1 MILNPE
7 TARKTAESL
16 LQIKAIKLQPSAPFT
31 WASGWKSP
39 IYCDNRLTLSYPH
52 IRNFIRS
59 QMATQ
64 IEQHFGKPDVIAG
77 VATGAIAIGVLVAE
91 ELGLPFVY
99 IRSKAKEHGKQNQIE
114 GHIEKGQS
122 VVVIED
128 LISTGGSSLSAVES
142 LNDFGAKVLGMMGIF
157 TYGFEI
163 AEENFKNANVELV
176 TLSDYHH
183 LLDHATRTGYIAE
196 TEKKVLQSWRES
208 PATWGK

>member
-1 MILNPE
+1 
-7 TARKTAESL
+7 
-16 LQIKAIKLQPSAPFT
+16 
-31 WASGWKSP
+31 
-39 IYCDNRLTLSYPH
+39 
-52 IRNFIRS
+52 
-59 QMATQ
+59 MATQ

-142 LNDFGAKVLGMMGIF
+142 LNDFGA
-157 TYGFEI
+157 T
-163 AEENFKNANVELV
+163 
-176 TLSDYHH
+176 
-183 LLDHATRTGYIAE
+183 ATRFA
-196 TEKKVLQSWRES
+196 S
-208 PATWGK
+208 